1 MLELIREPPPGGA
14 FRMGAGSSAHGAG
27 TNGDRA
33 HYAPRPAP
41 SPGGGAAS
49 GGGLSWWQMGARTVR
64 IPIGYVIVA
73 GGLALALAV
82 GTYLIGYSRAE
93 ANAESERRRVLQ
105 NELDMVDP
113 LNSPSGALASP
124 QTTQNAPLGGAAPT
138 QTATRPPQPNQGTS
152 TQQAPPTGG
161 QRQQAAPGPAP
172 GAGALERDPR
182 VPGLN
187 YWVIARLGPDE
198 ARRAASYLQAS
209 GVDVAVVET
218 NSDKF
223 REVIASAGFE
233 GLSSPDAARLKS
245 RILELGRMYRVQEK
259 GPTDFSDMYA
269 RKFSGR

>member
-1 MLELIREPPPGGA
+1 MLELIREPPPGGS
-14 FRMGAGSSAHGAG
+14 FRMGPSSTGAG

-33 HYAPRPAP
+33 QYSARP
-41 SPGGGAAS
+41 SPGGAGAAAS

-82 GTYLIGYSRAE
+82 VAYLIGYSRAE

-105 NELDMVDP
+105 TELDMVDP
-113 LNSPSGALASP
+113 LNSPSGTLANP
-124 QTTQNAPLGGAAPT
+124 QTAQNAPTGGPAPT
-138 QTATRPPQPNQGTS
+138 QTATRPTQQPSQPGAT
-152 TQQAPPTGG
+152 QAPPTGA
-161 QRQQAAPGPAP
+161 QRQQPG
-172 GAGALERDPR
+172 GLERDPR

-198 ARRAASYLQAS
+198 ARRAAAYLLAS
-209 GVDVAVVET
+209 GVQVAVVET

-223 REVIASAGFE
+223 REVIASTGFE
-233 GLSSPDAARLKS
+233 GLSSPEAARLKS
-245 RILELGRMYRVQEK
+245 RILELGRLYRVQEK

>member
-1 MLELIREPPPGGA
+1 
-14 FRMGAGSSAHGAG
+14 
-27 TNGDRA
+27 
-33 HYAPRPAP
+33 
-41 SPGGGAAS
+41 
-49 GGGLSWWQMGARTVR
+49 MGARTVR

-82 GTYLIGYSRAE
+82 VAYLIGYSRAE

-105 NELDMVDP
+105 TELDMVDP
-113 LNSPSGALASP
+113 LNAPSGTLANP
-124 QTTQNAPLGGAAPT
+124 QTTQNAPTGGAAPT
-138 QTATRPPQPNQGTS
+138 QTTTRPPQANQPGA
-152 TQQAPPTGG
+152 TQTPPTGA
-161 QRQQAAPGPAP
+161 QRQ
-172 GAGALERDPR
+172 AGALERDPR

-198 ARRAASYLQAS
+198 ARRAAAYLQAS

-223 REVIASAGFE
+223 REVIASTGFE
-233 GLSSPDAARLKS
+233 GLSSPEAARLKS
-245 RILELGRMYRVQEK
+245 RILELGRLYRVQEK

>member
-1 MLELIREPPPGGA
+1 
-14 FRMGAGSSAHGAG
+14 
-27 TNGDRA
+27 
-33 HYAPRPAP
+33 
-41 SPGGGAAS
+41 
-49 GGGLSWWQMGARTVR
+49 MGARTVR

-82 GTYLIGYSRAE
+82 VAYLIGYSRAE

-105 NELDMVDP
+105 TELDMVDP
-113 LNSPSGALASP
+113 LNSPSGALANP
-124 QTTQNAPLGGAAPT
+124 QTTQNPPTGGGGGGGAAPT
-138 QTATRPPQPNQGTS
+138 QTATRP
-152 TQQAPPTGG
+152 TQQTSQPGATQTPPTGG
-161 QRQQAAPGPAP
+161 QRQ
-172 GAGALERDPR
+172 AGGLERDPR

-198 ARRAASYLQAS
+198 ARRAAAYLQAS

-223 REVIASAGFE
+223 REVIASTGFE
-233 GLSSPDAARLKS
+233 GLSSPEAARLKS
-245 RILELGRMYRVQEK
+245 RILELGRLYRVQEK